1 MKERIFTLFL
11 SWVMLLC
18 IVAFAGA
25 EGEKSAP
32 VSRPG
37 EYSGYSEVEYDG
49 YNRYSVYVPVTD
61 GTQIAVDY

>member
-1 MKERIFTLFL
+1 MKKRIFTLFL

-32 VSRPG
+32 VDRK
-37 EYSGYSEVEYDG
+37 
-49 YNRYSVYVPVTD
+49 SVV
-61 GTQIAVDY
+61 